1 MKYIDL
7 LEFMV
12 GLDILYGLG
21 KFDFVCNRIR
31 YLVIRTSGVTYI
43 IYHNYAKIKVD
54 SYDFYL

>member
-1 MKYIDL
+1 
-7 LEFMV
+7 MV